1 MCGITGIFAFNE
13 LGRLFSINLAA
24 ALQTLDKRGPDFS
37 RQYLDGRVCL
47 GHSRLSVID
56 PSPEA
61 HQPMSTDDGRYTLVF
76 NGEIYNYR
84 QLRQE
89 LQSGGLVFQT
99 QSDTEVVLQ
108 ALIRWR
114 EEALPKLEGMFAFC
128 FYDQARQELLLARDP
143 LGVKPLLY
151 YVDEDKFLFG
161 SEMKALLRFGAE
173 RELDYLSLKQYFHL
187 HYVPAPYTMIE
198 GVRKLQP
205 GHWLRVRKQELK
217 TEAYYRIPKNYL
229 IAADTIR
236 NYDQAQARLRTTL
249 EASVQEQ
256 LVADVPLGTFLS
268 GGIDSSII
276 TALAARHKPDLEAFS
291 IGYTDA
297 AFFDETPYAQA
308 VAKKLGIQHHIVKLS
323 TQDLYNHL
331 EEVLAYLDEPF
342 ADSSA
347 LAVYLLSKHTRK
359 HLTVALSGDGGDEL
373 FGGYRKHL
381 AEARMRSGGWKAQL
395 VIKGEPLWAALPQS
409 RSGKWGNLFRQ
420 LHRFATGAKLTPR
433 ERYWQWAG
441 FASELA
447 LGRLFKSEVFEKW
460 AVDDENKRK
469 NRYLQGIRSDDLN
482 DLLFTDT
489 QLVLPNDMLTKVDLM
504 SMANSLEVRVP
515 FLSTKMVDLAFA
527 LPAEMKIKDN
537 VGKRI
542 LKDAF
547 RELLPQE
554 LYRRP
559 KQGFEVPLQ
568 QWFRQ
573 SLRDKIQQH
582 WLSAERIEAQGIF
595 EYDEIAKLQRQ
606 VFSNNP
612 QDSVARV
619 WALIVFQEW
628 WERYFEK
635 K

>member
-1 MCGITGIFAFNE
+1 
-13 LGRLFSINLAA
+13 
-24 ALQTLDKRGPDFS
+24 
-37 RQYLDGRVCL
+37 
-47 GHSRLSVID
+47 
-56 PSPEA
+56 
-61 HQPMSTDDGRYTLVF
+61 
-76 NGEIYNYR
+76 
-84 QLRQE
+84 
-89 LQSGGLVFQT
+89 
-99 QSDTEVVLQ
+99 
-108 ALIRWR
+108 
-114 EEALPKLEGMFAFC
+114 
-128 FYDQARQELLLARDP
+128 
-143 LGVKPLLY
+143 
-151 YVDEDKFLFG
+151 
-161 SEMKALLRFGAE
+161 
-173 RELDYLSLKQYFHL
+173 
-187 HYVPAPYTMIE
+187 
-198 GVRKLQP
+198 
-205 GHWLRVRKQELK
+205 
-217 TEAYYRIPKNYL
+217 
-229 IAADTIR
+229 
-236 NYDQAQARLRTTL
+236 
-249 EASVQEQ
+249 
-256 LVADVPLGTFLS
+256 
-268 GGIDSSII
+268 
-276 TALAARHKPDLEAFS
+276 
-291 IGYTDA
+291 
-297 AFFDETPYAQA
+297 
-308 VAKKLGIQHHIVKLS
+308 
-323 TQDLYNHL
+323 
-331 EEVLAYLDEPF
+331 
-342 ADSSA
+342 
-347 LAVYLLSKHTRK
+347 
-359 HLTVALSGDGGDEL
+359 
-373 FGGYRKHL
+373 
-381 AEARMRSGGWKAQL
+381 
-395 VIKGEPLWAALPQS
+395 
-409 RSGKWGNLFRQ
+409 
-420 LHRFATGAKLTPR
+420 
-433 ERYWQWAG
+433 
-441 FASELA
+441 LA